1 MDKAIDDG
9 AKEVR
14 KWKAITVLLAVIAAL
29 SMALPYM
36 ESSDEYTD
44 GEIVINNETHGV
56 YQIATVNVESGTVSQ
71 VQDDLPSSQISLKSD

>member
-1 MDKAIDDG
+1 MDKAIDN

-14 KWKAITVLLAVIAAL
+14 KWKAITMLLAVIAAL

-36 ESSDEYTD
+36 ESSDEGTD

-56 YQIATVNVESGTVSQ
+56 HQIATVNVESGTVSQ
-71 VQDDLPSSQISLKSD
+71 VQDDLPSSRISLKSD